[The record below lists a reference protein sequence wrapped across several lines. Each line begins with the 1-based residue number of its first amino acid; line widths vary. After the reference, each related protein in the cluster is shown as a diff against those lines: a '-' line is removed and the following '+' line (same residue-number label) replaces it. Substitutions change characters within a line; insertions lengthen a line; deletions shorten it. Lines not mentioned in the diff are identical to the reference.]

1 MKQIKLYLI
10 IALLLL
16 PISFAA
22 QQTFSNTITI
32 SVVNYTT
39 NQTEN
44 QTIVLNITTEENSH
58 IYIINRNFTE
68 SFIFSLKRNVTECGE
83 ISSTLNNV
91 TSSLSSLGATC
102 DSIAKAYG
110 DTNRYYELYAQ
121 CNTDKGRCDLNLQTT
136 NNRLTEFTAYKSNY
150 ETCNTNLLDYQQRIF
165 PIMYANATNLTN
177 YANACVS
184 ALNDAESSKFIWAI
198 IGAVLIGLFWAWE
211 KRKQTPPTKRSKM
224 LSGLN

>member
-1 MKQIKLYLI
+1 MKQINIYI
-10 IALLLL
+10 MAALFLL

-32 SVVNYTT
+32 LVVNYTA
-39 NQTEN
+39 NTEN
-44 QTIVLNITTEENSH
+44 QTIILNITTEENSH
-58 IYIINRNFTE
+58 IYLINGNFTE
-68 SFIFSLKRNVTECGE
+68 SFIFNLKRNVTECGE
-83 ISSTLNNV
+83 LSSTLSNV
-91 TSSLSSLGATC
+91 TSSLSSLGSTC

-121 CNTDKGRCDLNLQTT
+121 CNTDKGKCDLNLQTA
-136 NNRLTEFTAYKSNY
+136 NNRLSEFTAYKSNY
-150 ETCNTNLLDYQQRIF
+150 ETCNANVIDYQQRVF

-184 ALNDAESSKFIWAI
+184 ALNEAESSKFIWAI
-198 IGAVLIGLFWAWE
+198 IGAVGIGLFWAYE

-224 LSGLN
+224 ISGLN